1 MIDSAYDEW
10 LTGGVL
16 GRRFL
21 AWIVDVMVLAVVL
34 IALKIG
40 FLTVGL
46 LTLGLGL
53 PLLGLLPLVP
63 FAYVV
68 GFVASDRGAT
78 PGQSVAGIMLRRN
91 GDLGRPTPWQTLI
104 WAVGLTVTMLAGAF
118 WVLIALV
125 TFRNRALHDYASG
138 LLMTRAETVMPRTG
152 IWSPPPGPGRPFA

>member
-1 MIDSAYDEW
+1 MIDSAYAEW

-16 GRRFL
+16 GRRFV
-21 AWIVDVMVLAVVL
+21 AWIVDVAVLAVLL
-34 IALKIG
+34 IALKIA
-40 FLTVGL
+40 LLAIGL

-53 PLLGLLPLVP
+53 PLFGLLPLVP

-68 GFVASDRGAT
+68 GFVASERGAT

-91 GDLGRPTPWQTLI
+91 DDLGRPTALQALV
-104 WAVGLTVTMLAGAF
+104 WAIGLTLTMLAGAI
-118 WVLIALV
+118 WVLVALV
-125 TFRNRALHDYASG
+125 TFRHRALHDYASG

>member
-21 AWIVDVMVLAVVL
+21 AWVVDVVLLAAL
-34 IALKIG
+34 LFSLKIAL
-40 FLTVGL
+40 LTLGL

-91 GDLGRPTPWQTLI
+91 GDLGRPTALQALV
-104 WAVGLTVTMLAGAF
+104 WAVCLTVTMLAGAF
-118 WVLIALV
+118 WVLIAVV
-125 TFRNRALHDYASG
+125 TFRHRALHDYASG
-138 LLMTRAETVMPRTG
+138 LVMTRAETVMPRTG